1 LKEDRKLMI
10 SLLEAIV
17 LGILQGITEFLPVSS
32 SGHLV
37 IMKNLFG
44 MTEPDLFFD
53 VMVHLGTLIPILLV
67 FKRDLDRIFRKLI
80 ELITG
85 MRSRNQLREMLTSDI
100 QIRLISLIGVAIL
113 PSAIMGVFFKGFF
126 EKLFASVF
134 AVGICLILTGILLS
148 LTKVVTN
155 PTKQIEDMTFFEAIV
170 IGLFQALA
178 IAPGISRSGA
188 TISIALILGINREL
202 AGRFSFFIFIPAI
215 LGAIVLNFNFP
226 ESYALDYF
234 STIAVATTVAAIT
247 GYFAL
252 KVLLRFVYIGKLYL
266 FSPYCYGIG
275 LFAILFGILK

>member
-1 LKEDRKLMI
+1 MI
-10 SLLEAIV
+10 SLFEAII
-17 LGILQGITEFLPVSS
+17 LGVLQGITEFIPISS

-44 MTEPDLFFD
+44 LTEPDLFFD

-67 FKRDLDRIFRKLI
+67 FKKDLDQIFRKLI
-80 ELITG
+80 DLIAEV
-85 MRSRNQLREMLTSDI
+85 RSRNQLREMLTGDI
-100 QIRLISLIGVAIL
+100 QIRLISLIGVAIF
-113 PSAIMGVFFKGFF
+113 PSAIIGIFFKGFF

-134 AVGICLILTGILLS
+134 AVGVCLILTGILLS
-148 LTKVVTN
+148 LTRVVTN

-170 IGLFQALA
+170 IGFFQALA

-202 AGRFSFFIFIPAI
+202 AGRFSFLIFIPAI
-215 LGAIVLNFNFP
+215 LGAFILNFTLP

-234 STIAVATTVAAIT
+234 STIVVATTVAAIA

-252 KVLLRFVYIGKLYL
+252 KVLLRFVYIGKIYL